1 MTGADD
7 RSPRHREDDEVTGSC
22 EYRRRGGVVAG
33 RPPRTAGDPMQR
45 LHAPPLQR
53 ALALALLFGAASVA
67 RSGVEAP
74 DGAQSAQP
82 PARPTPSAVADAE
95 RRDRE
100 GELRRRFLP
109 EPMAPDRLGRLPAEL
124 DLDEEARA
132 LYPRVVERYEAAWR
146 ELQGEDARQI
156 AVRLPAAFRFD
167 HASGDFDE
175 VHTPEYLDLLRLRDR
190 LMARIETVEETFVRE
205 VVALAGPEGAAAARA
220 FRLARTRE
228 LHARPARLP
237 AAAIDLVDLLSRAGI
252 PGTELEPLD
261 LALGQY
267 AERLIEA
274 TRVRHRTLADLD
286 REEAEYRV
294 ALGPEWRAARD
305 AEEILSIERDLAQLA
320 VAAVLADMPIRD
332 LNQRSIEQF
341 RRALVPESGRRAIDA
356 YQRLVH
362 PALFEDERAFQA
374 LLEEFVALPSGT
386 PEQATAAVDIA
397 RSLEDRLRGPGQQA
411 VELADAVITASQLPP
426 TDATAARIL
435 LEAKIEGVLAR
446 RRGAVRDG
454 VRQLQVILSGEQAT
468 FARRLEDALA
478 TLAAQD
484 RAGAFLQ
491 ASLEERARELAV
503 IEAIAREAATRPAD
517 ALPPPETQPAGSEP
531 TEPEAAPPEERPERP
546 SRGSRRGR

>member
-1 MTGADD
+1 M
-7 RSPRHREDDEVTGSC
+7 PRLTDLRLTEPAV
-22 EYRRRGGVVAG
+22 
-33 RPPRTAGDPMQR
+33 PRA
-45 LHAPPLQR
+45 
-53 ALALALLFGAASVA
+53 ALLALLLVCAGPVAAQTEPSPTTLSA
-67 RSGVEAP
+67 R
-74 DGAQSAQP
+74 
-82 PARPTPSAVADAE
+82 AVADAE
-95 RRDRE
+95 RRERE
-100 GELRRRFLP
+100 RELQRRFLP
-109 EPMAPDRLGRLPAEL
+109 EPMSADRLARLPDEL
-124 DLDEEARA
+124 RFDDEART
-132 LYPRVVERYEAAWR
+132 LYPRVVERYDAAWS
-146 ELQGEDARQI
+146 ELRGEDARQI

-175 VHTPEYLDLLRLRDR
+175 VHTPEFLELLRLRDR
-190 LMARIETVEETFVRE
+190 LAARIDAVEDAFIRE
-205 VVALAGPEGAAAARA
+205 VVSLAGPQGAAAARA

-237 AAAIDLVDLLSRAGI
+237 AAAIDLVELTARAGI
-252 PGTELEPLD
+252 PAAELAPLD

-274 TRVRHRTLADLD
+274 TRVRHRVLAELD

-294 ALGPEWRAARD
+294 ALGPEWQAARD

-341 RRALVPESGRRAIDA
+341 RRALVPESGRKAVDA

-362 PALFEDERAFQA
+362 PALFEDERSFQA
-374 LLEEFVALPSGT
+374 LLEEFVALPTASA
-386 PEQATAAVDIA
+386 EQSTAVVDIA

-411 VELADAVITASQLPP
+411 VELADAVITTSQLPP
-426 TDATAARIL
+426 ADATAARIL

-446 RRGAVRDG
+446 RRGALRDG
-454 VRQLQVILSGEQAT
+454 VRQLQVILSAEQSA

-484 RAGAFLQ
+484 RAGSFLQ
-491 ASLEERARELAV
+491 ASLEERSRELTV
-503 IEAIAREAATRPAD
+503 LEAIARDAVAQPVE
-517 ALPPPETQPAGSEP
+517 ALPPPETQPVGSEA
-531 TEPEAAPPEERPERP
+531 TEDPESAPPEERPERP